1 MGIGDFEFE
10 LLEEQGGNISSENF
24 NQLLSQ
30 LKKRHSLD
38 HIDQSTL
45 GTALGELDIV
55 YVVLRRGYLT
65 QVDDEGKPLYT
76 LVMNNNDVDYW
87 LAEFGSLRFPNAA
100 RGDVSTAEITVSL
113 LSRARRIGGGR
124 LLVQKLLQHAFDT
137 LRIRRVTASI
147 VCPIQPHHSAEQK
160 RRILFDTKE
169 LCWVFE
175 KLGFKFE
182 GVSRGAVE
190 SPVAAEDGKPV
201 WHDVHRLSVLLIDNF
216 EQGTAPS
223 LSSSPAIS
231 KEGPEQMLTKS
242 PWETMIRRHEE
253 EKSEMQ
259 SWTTES
265 RLVVTVQEGYEE
277 EEEDSDNETVQ
288 GASSDSEWE
297 LPDDFDS

>member
-87 LAEFGSLRFPNAA
+87 LAGFGSLRFPNAA
-100 RGDVSTAEITVSL
+100 RGDASAAEITVSL
-113 LSRARRIGGGR
+113 LSRAQRIGGGR

-175 KLGFKFE
+175 KFGFKFE

-190 SPVAAEDGKPV
+190 SSVAAEDGKPV
-201 WHDVHRLSVLLIDNF
+201 WHD
-216 EQGTAPS
+216 EQHPS
-223 LSSSPAIS
+223 FQLVSHS
-231 KEGPEQMLTKS
+231 KEDSEQTLTKS

-265 RLVVTVQEGYEE
+265 RLVVTVQEGCEE